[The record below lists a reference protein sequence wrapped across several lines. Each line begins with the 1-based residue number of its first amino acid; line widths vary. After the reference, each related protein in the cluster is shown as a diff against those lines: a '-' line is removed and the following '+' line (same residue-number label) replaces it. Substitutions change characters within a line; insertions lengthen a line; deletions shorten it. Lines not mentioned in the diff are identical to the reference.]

1 MAGRGA
7 GALDPPEV
15 LIGSLG
21 YPAFPE
27 EEPSFLQRPPA
38 TSLEIDLV
46 RLWLKW
52 WKLGKMDCV
61 PISWGR
67 ATQ

>member
-7 GALDPPEV
+7 GALDPPEA
-15 LIGSLG
+15 LIGSVG

-27 EEPSFLQRPPA
+27 EGPSLLQRPPA
-38 TSLEIDLV
+38 TSLGIDLV

-52 WKLGKMDCV
+52 WKQGKMDYV
-61 PISWGR
+61 PTSWCR